1 MSRLEELCRPYLA
14 LVCSRGNYA
23 RSGVPVDPQALKNE
37 LHEVLNGIR
46 TKCEEDSLLK
56 REFER
61 IEKPL
66 AFFAD
71 YCLKESD
78 TSLGHGWT
86 DLGREYNE
94 LSGDEKFY
102 DLLSSTMED
111 PEASER
117 LRLFYLMLGL
127 GFEGVHRG
135 DEEFIQRR
143 MRLCAARFLVAEDP
157 EAKLR
162 PDVATAYPSLF
173 RRPRA
178 LALCLVTALA
188 LAVGALA
195 VNYYRFCS
203 ETNGYR
209 AALQAA
215 RSLAD
220 TTDLSGTRYAGPGK
234 EVGQ

>member
-23 RSGVPVDPQALKNE
+23 RSGVPVDPKALKDE
-37 LHEVLNGIR
+37 LHDVLADIR
-46 TKCEEDSLLK
+46 AKCEDDPLLR

-61 IEKPL
+61 VEKPL

-78 TSLGHGWT
+78 TGLGSGWT

-102 DLLSSTMED
+102 DLLSATLED

-135 DEEFIQRR
+135 DEEFVQRR
-143 MRLCAARFLVAEDP
+143 MKLCAARFQVLDNP
-157 EAKLR
+157 EVKVR
-162 PDVATAYPSLF
+162 PDVTTPYSSLF

-178 LALCLVTALA
+178 LAACLISAVALA
-188 LAVGALA
+188 AGALA
-195 VNYYRFCS
+195 FNYYRFCS
-203 ETNGYR
+203 ETNSYR
-209 AALQAA
+209 AALQSA
-215 RSLAD
+215 RSFAD
-220 TTDLSGTRYAGPGK
+220 ATDVSDTPSALEK
-234 EVGQ
+234 EARQ

>member
-23 RSGVPVDPQALKNE
+23 RSGVPVDPKALKDE
-37 LHEVLNGIR
+37 MHEVLSGIR
-46 TKCEEDSLLK
+46 VKCEEDPLLK
-56 REFER
+56 REFDR
-61 IEKPL
+61 VEKPL

-78 TSLGHGWT
+78 TGLGRGWT

-102 DLLSSTMED
+102 DLLSATLED

-135 DEEFIQRR
+135 DEEFVQRR
-143 MRLCAARFLVAEDP
+143 MKLCATRFQMTDDSEAR
-157 EAKLR
+157 LR
-162 PDVATAYPSLF
+162 PDVATPYPALF
-173 RRPRA
+173 RRSRV
-178 LALCLVTALA
+178 LASCLFAALA
-188 LAVGALA
+188 LAAGALA
-195 VNYYRFCS
+195 FNYYRFSS

-209 AALQAA
+209 GALQAA

-220 TTDLSGTRYAGPGK
+220 TTDLSGTRYADSEK
-234 EVGQ
+234 EVGK